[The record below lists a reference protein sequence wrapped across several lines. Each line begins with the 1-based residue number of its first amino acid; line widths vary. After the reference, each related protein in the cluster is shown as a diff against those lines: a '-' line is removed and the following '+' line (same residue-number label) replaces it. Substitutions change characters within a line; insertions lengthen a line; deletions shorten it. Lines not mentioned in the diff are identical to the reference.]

1 MVVPVHKSYTI
12 MQWDV
17 SNFGGSQTHKDATL
31 PIVLRANPNGAEGA
45 AEGRCFGHAQTIIGG
60 QIVDIYYAPAHYGH
74 DIYGTITLP

>member
-31 PIVLRANPNGAEGA
+31 PIVLRANPQ
-45 AEGRCFGHAQTIIGG
+45 RC
-60 QIVDIYYAPAHYGH
+60 
-74 DIYGTITLP
+74 